1 MNEITE
7 MQPSEI
13 SYAIKQAIRNPGET
27 LRFLRYWSQTRNEDW
42 NTSNGNLFFWVVV
55 GFGGLGLFASSWP
68 GPFDLVLI
76 PVAIIVVRYTL
87 TAIVRLWRKLFGPAR
102 RFRPKRQR
110 GTSLLVIVFLAT
122 HYGAEALR
130 WVWGKIAATISRAK
144 K

>member
-1 MNEITE
+1 MNELTD

-42 NTSNGNLFFWVVV
+42 NTSNGNLFFWVTVV
-55 GFGGLGLFASSWP
+55 FGGLGLFAWSWP
-68 GPFDLVLI
+68 GPFHLVLI
-76 PVAIIVVRYTL
+76 PVAAITVRYTL
-87 TAIVRLWRKLFGPAR
+87 MAIVWLWRKVFGPAR
-102 RFRPKRQR
+102 KFRPKRQR
-110 GTSLLVIVFLAT
+110 GTSLLVVAFLT
-122 HYGAEALR
+122 LHYCAEMLR